1 MNSNTCLI
9 WAIWRSSTPRLLLL
23 FWFLYA
29 VQTWSSSVGKKNKMS
44 ENALMWL
51 TAWDESRH
59 EIFIFVDLPSQR
71 RRCGHFGDVPAVCEC
86 PLLCPRCKGSH
97 LQVKCEEPTHQC
109 ITCCKPYEVT
119 YILCPYL
126 QQEHSIPCVGV
137 SFFHRAQ
144 RILCRSSYGSFYTR
158 WFSSCH
164 QANDLPSSVII
175 QSLPLVEHRPLHL
188 PEAFLH
194 I

>member
-126 QQEHSIPCVGV
+126 QQEHSIPCRFSTEHNV
-137 SFFHRAQ
+137 SFAEARTAVST
-144 RILCRSSYGSFYTR
+144 RDGSPPVTKRTIYLRLSSSKAY
-158 WFSSCH
+158 H
-164 QANDLPSSVII
+164 
-175 QSLPLVEHRPLHL
+175 
-188 PEAFLH
+188 
-194 I
+194 